1 MSKPLPNKR
10 RRKPTGKVVKL
21 SRELYDLLMRK
32 CSPRGSDRPLSLD
45 AMLRKHFGVQSR
57 KGEPSPALEGWIEVD
72 SEKFFLDKKDAM
84 GAACVSAARRKVKH
98 VTRPVHVR
106 EVL

>member
-32 CSPRGSDRPLSLD
+32 CSPRGSERPMSLD

-57 KGEPSPALEGWIEVD
+57 KGEPSPMLEGWIEVG
-72 SEKFFLDKKDAM
+72 SEKFYLDKRDAM
-84 GAACVSAARRKVKH
+84 GAACIDAAKRKVKN
-98 VTRPVHVR
+98 VTRPIKVR